1 MTRTAPRKSISAFA
15 VLTGDIVGSSRLS
28 AGQLERAR
36 ALVLKGARQFHSKSR
51 PMVSG
56 VPEFF
61 RGDAWQLLLREP
73 GQALRVALY
82 IRASLSA
89 QSGVETRISIGI
101 GSVDAIN
108 RARTSLSTGEA
119 FTLSG
124 HALDEITGY
133 FDLTGAL
140 PERAAALARW
150 FPAVLHLCSG
160 LMRDWTR
167 RQAEI
172 ISLTLLSDNRTHEE
186 IAGALRPPVS
196 KQTVSESLA
205 GANWRSLLEA
215 IRVFEATDW
224 PGLMGPAASRRPA

>member
-1 MTRTAPRKSISAFA
+1 M
-15 VLTGDIVGSSRLS
+15 VL
-28 AGQLERAR
+28 
-36 ALVLKGARQFHSKSR
+36 
-51 PMVSG
+51 G

-61 RGDAWQLLLREP
+61 RGDAWQLLLKEP

-82 IRASLSA
+82 IRALLSA
-89 QSGVETRISIGI
+89 QAGIETRISIGI
-101 GSVDAIN
+101 GTVDAIN
-108 RARTSLSTGEA
+108 RSRTSLSTGEA

-140 PERAAALARW
+140 PERAADLVQW
-150 FPAVLHLCSG
+150 FPAILHLCSG
-160 LMRDWTR
+160 LIRQWTR

-172 ISLTLLSDNRTHEE
+172 VSVALLLESQTHER
-186 IAGALRPPVS
+186 IARSLHPPVS

-215 IRVFEATDW
+215 IRMFEAIDW
-224 PGLMGPAASRRPA
+224 PSIVG